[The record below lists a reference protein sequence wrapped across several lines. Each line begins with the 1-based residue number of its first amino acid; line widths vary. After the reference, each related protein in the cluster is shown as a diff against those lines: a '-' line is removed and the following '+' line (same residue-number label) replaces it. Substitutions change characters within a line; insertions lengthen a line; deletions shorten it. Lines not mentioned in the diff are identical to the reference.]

1 MGIDRTVDRRGAPAT
16 FPGVAD
22 QQAGQNGTM
31 SKRKRKWSE
40 LSPRAKVAVAGVAVA
55 HVALVGVAHADLSK
69 RPAAQIRGPK
79 WAWRLLTASNTTFTV
94 AYLIWG
100 RHKTPEEPTPA
111 TRS

>member
-1 MGIDRTVDRRGAPAT
+1 
-16 FPGVAD
+16 
-22 QQAGQNGTM
+22 M

-100 RHKTPEEPTPA
+100 RHKSPNTPA
-111 TRS
+111 LSTGS